1 MNESVNALI
10 SYAIGQY
17 GTDYHLYI
25 VSPKAPAVYVYEGW
39 YEVSADLW
47 IARFTFVDGAIEKA
61 VRELPDEDEEQ

>member
-1 MNESVNALI
+1 MNESVTTLLNEATK
-10 SYAIGQY
+10 QY
-17 GTDYHLYI
+17 GTDYRLYV
-25 VSPKAPAVYVYEGW
+25 VSPSRVYVYEGW